1 MSLIAFIAPNK
12 EIEKSALEA
21 KKKYNLDIDI
31 HVGLMDSGVKI
42 AQELKRKGTKI
53 IISRGGTALAIKN
66 KIKINTVEMKIGLD
80 EAAYAINEAKQ
91 YGSNILFVSFSNH
104 LQGFYALGPML
115 GLNIRQIILSDW
127 PEANRKMAEAR
138 DAGVDVVIGGAVQ
151 GSIAKKL
158 NMNFVPL
165 RSSSIGVYNAY
176 VEAKTLLEVLLTEER
191 KTEEI
196 RTVLDYSSDGFIAI
210 DRQNKITLIN
220 KAGSK
225 LLKCNTE
232 EVIGCSLQSIAP
244 KIANLSSAL
253 ESSKKHMDDIVTLG
267 NTTVLYSRIP
277 LVYNDEVIGAM
288 ATMKDTKKVYE
299 DESKIRYKQYTSG
312 LYAKFHFE
320 DILGSSNELI
330 KTKQTA
336 QSFAKSNSS
345 ILIISESGTGKEMF
359 AQSIHNAS
367 LRGAGPFVA
376 VNCAS
381 LTTSILE
388 SELFGYVEGAFTGAK
403 KGGKTGVFEL
413 AKGGTI
419 FLDEIG
425 EIPISLQGKLL
436 RVLQERSIMRL
447 GDDKIIPID
456 VRVIAATNRNL
467 VEEIKKGNFRE
478 DLFFRLNIL
487 RLTIPPLR
495 KRKEDI
501 PILVKAFLRK
511 YMADKQLNFSTDIL
525 NALKNYYWPGNIR
538 ELENLMERLS
548 IISADQEVSEAHIY
562 EYFKELEVLVDSG
575 DRDKPLDKKEV
586 ERVLAAV
593 NGNKSKAAE
602 ILGIHRS
609 TLWRF
614 LSKEEQDDKL

>member
-21 KKKYNLDIDI
+21 KKKYNLDIEI
-31 HVGLMDSGVKI
+31 YVGLMDNGVKI
-42 AQELKRKGTKI
+42 AQELKSKGTKI

-80 EAAYAINEAKQ
+80 EAVYAISEAKQ

-104 LQGFYALGPML
+104 LQGFDALGPML
-115 GLNIRQIILSDW
+115 GLNIKQTVLSDW
-127 PEANRKMAEAR
+127 REGKRKMIEAR
-138 DAGVDVVIGGAVQ
+138 EAGVNVIIGGAVQ

-158 NMNFVPL
+158 NMNFVPI
-165 RSSSIGVYNAY
+165 RSSLIGVYNAY

-220 KAGSK
+220 EAGSK
-225 LLKCNTE
+225 LLKCNSAE
-232 EVIGCSLQSIAP
+232 AIGCSLRSIAP

-253 ESSKKHMDDIVTLG
+253 ESSEKHMDDIVTLG

-277 LVYNDEVIGAM
+277 LVYDNDIIGAM
-288 ATMKDTKKVYE
+288 ATMKDIKKVYE

-320 DILGSSNELI
+320 DILGCSNELL
-330 KTKQTA
+330 KTKQIA
-336 QSFAKSNSS
+336 QSFAKSSS
-345 ILIISESGTGKEMF
+345 SVLIISESGTGKEMF

-367 LRGAGPFVA
+367 SRGAGPFVA

-413 AKGGTI
+413 ARGGTI

-501 PILVKAFLRK
+501 PILVKAFLKK
-511 YMADKQLNFSTDIL
+511 YMADKQLNFSTHIL

-562 EYFKELEVLVDSG
+562 EYFQELESLIESDNK
-575 DRDKPLDKKEV
+575 DKPLDKKEV
-586 ERVLAAV
+586 ERVLTAV

-614 LSKEEQDDKL
+614 LSKEDQDNKL

>member
-1 MSLIAFIAPNK
+1 MSLIAFIAPNE

-21 KKKYNLDIDI
+21 KERYNLDMDI
-31 HVGLMDSGVKI
+31 YVGLMDNGVKV
-42 AQELKRKGTKI
+42 AHKLKKEGTKI
-53 IISRGGTALAIKN
+53 FIARGGTALLVKN
-66 KIKINTVEMKIGLD
+66 KAKVNTVEVKIGLD
-80 EAAYAINEAKQ
+80 DVVYAINEAKQ
-91 YGSNILFVSFSNH
+91 YGSNILFLSFSNH
-104 LQGFYALGPML
+104 LQGFDALGPIL
-115 GLNIRQIILSDW
+115 DLNIQQIVLSDW
-127 PEANRKMAEAR
+127 REGQRKILEAR
-138 DAGVDVVIGGAVQ
+138 DAGIDVIIGGAIQ
-151 GSIAKKL
+151 CSIAKKL
-158 NMNFVPL
+158 NMNYVLL

-176 VEAKTLLEVLLTEER
+176 NEAKTLLEILLTEER

-196 RTVLDYSSDGFIAI
+196 KTVLDYSSDGFIAI
-210 DRQNKITLIN
+210 DKQNKITLIN
-220 KAGSK
+220 ETGSK
-225 LLKCNTE
+225 LLKCSPDE
-232 EVIGCSLQSIAP
+232 AIGCSLQNIAP
-244 KIANLSSAL
+244 KIANLSSTL
-253 ESSKKHMDDIVTLG
+253 ESSVKHMDDIVTLG

-277 LVYNDEVIGAM
+277 LIYNNEIIGAM
-288 ATMKDTKKVYE
+288 ATMKDIKKVYE
-299 DESKIRYKQYTSG
+299 DESKIRFKQYTSG

-320 DILGSSNELI
+320 DILGDSEELVRA
-330 KTKQTA
+330 KQIA
-336 QSFAKSNSS
+336 QSFAKSNSN

-367 LRGAGPFVA
+367 SRMTGPFVA

-413 AKGGTI
+413 ARGGTI

-467 VEEIKKGNFRE
+467 VEEIKNGNFRE
-478 DLFFRLNIL
+478 DLFFRLNVL

-495 KRKEDI
+495 RRKDDI
-501 PILVKAFLRK
+501 PILAKAFLKK
-511 YMADKQLNFSTDIL
+511 YSADKQLHFSSQIL
-525 NALKNYYWPGNIR
+525 NALKHYHWPGNIR

-548 IISADQEVSEAHIY
+548 TISADQEVCEAHIY
-562 EYFKELEVLVDSG
+562 EYFQELGDLNEPDSKEKSLN
-575 DRDKPLDKKEV
+575 RKEV

-593 NGNKSKAAE
+593 NGSKSKAAE
-602 ILGIHRS
+602 ILGVHRS

-614 LSKEEQDDKL
+614 LSKYEIRE